1 MFFLKPL
8 LLTLV
13 FELLIAFLL
22 GLRGKDLLL
31 VFLANLITNPLL
43 SLLVGG
49 MNTFL
54 SAGQIQLVV
63 YLLLEPLI
71 VLFEAFLFQHY
82 LNKKRNGLLLS
93 FLLNCGSILGGILWN
108 LLF

>member
-22 GLRGKDLLL
+22 GLRRKDLLL
-31 VFLANLITNPLL
+31 VFLVNLITNPLL

-63 YLLLEPLI
+63 YLLLEPLN
-71 VLFEAFLFQHY
+71 VLSEAFLFQRY
-82 LNKKRNGLLLS
+82 LNEKRNGLLLS
-93 FLLNCGSILGGILWN
+93 LLLNCGSILGGILWN

>member
-8 LLTLV
+8 LLTLI

-93 FLLNCGSILGGILWN
+93 LLLNGGSILGGILWN